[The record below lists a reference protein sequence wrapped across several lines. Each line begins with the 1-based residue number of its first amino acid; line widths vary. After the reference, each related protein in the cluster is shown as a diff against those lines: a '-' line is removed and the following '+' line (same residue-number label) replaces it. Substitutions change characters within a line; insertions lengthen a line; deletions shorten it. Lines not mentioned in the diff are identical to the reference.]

1 MLKFLGNAA
10 VVLANVQLYVL
21 MLATT
26 LWGLWAVE
34 EGFFKLVGV
43 NAVLRDYLVDRYHRK
58 QGEI

>member
-1 MLKFLGNAA
+1 
-10 VVLANVQLYVL
+10 